1 MTDQQPPPY
10 DNKSGIPPQQGYP
23 PQQRYPPQQG
33 YPPQQQ
39 PQQITVVNTV
49 AAATQPAPVTIVR
62 TTQVQPNDY
71 LVFAIL
77 VTIFCFWPT
86 GIVAIVFA
94 AKVRSLFSS
103 GDIQGAEQASASA
116 KLWSKIS
123 LGIGIVWITV
133 YVIIQIINIIVGA
146 ATTAA
151 TISAFDY

>member
-1 MTDQQPPPY
+1 QHCRCRHTACSCHNCSYNP
-10 DNKSGIPPQQGYP
+10 G
-23 PQQRYPPQQG
+23 
-33 YPPQQQ
+33 
-39 PQQITVVNTV
+39 
-49 AAATQPAPVTIVR
+49 
-62 TTQVQPNDY
+62 TTNDY

-116 KLWSKIS
+116 ELWTKIS

-133 YVIIQIINIIVGA
+133 YVIIQL
-146 ATTAA
+146 
-151 TISAFDY
+151 